1 MSNIKTDLYNL
12 KLELEKKRIILN
24 NLKEKDENYDR
35 LQEDIVR
42 LSANYRK
49 LQNKLLVDSPL
60 YKELTKLG
68 NQNIPGNDESL
79 ITENNGKPLQM
90 K

>member
-1 MSNIKTDLYNL
+1 MIMGYLLFRKRANEKIQNQQAELSNIKTDLYNL

-42 LSANYRK
+42 LIIENYRI
-49 LQNKLLVDSPL
+49 N
-60 YKELTKLG
+60 Y
-68 NQNIPGNDESL
+68 
-79 ITENNGKPLQM
+79 
-90 K
+90 